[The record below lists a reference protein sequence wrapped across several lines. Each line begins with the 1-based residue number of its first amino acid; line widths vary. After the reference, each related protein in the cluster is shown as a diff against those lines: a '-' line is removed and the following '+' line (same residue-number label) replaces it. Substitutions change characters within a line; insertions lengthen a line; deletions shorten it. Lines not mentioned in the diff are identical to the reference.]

1 MSTETSRP
9 SRVFAVVES
18 VILGVCVMLI
28 TWTAQTVIVQG
39 KVMASQGTS
48 IEANE
53 NRLTSIEDRGSRSL
67 ESHTRLDDNR
77 DSNMS
82 ERVMK
87 IEAAILALQGMAGEI
102 KAIGVKLEALHE
114 GQVRI
119 EKQINKNP

>member
-67 ESHTRLDDNR
+67 ESHMRLDDNR
-77 DSNMS
+77 DANMS

-87 IEAAILALQGMAGEI
+87 IEAAILALQALAGDI
-102 KAIGVKLEALHE
+102 KAIGVQLATLHE